1 VVEHPTQWEVCG
13 YNEIQNP
20 RKRKGII
27 DFDRLMDLL
36 GFENNDDF
44 KGIPKSS
51 VMKPNNSS
59 FVPTRSAIIAFI
71 N

>member
-1 VVEHPTQWEVCG
+1 VLN

-36 GFENNDDF
+36 GFEIYDDLKMAKLIIWIPETHF
-44 KGIPKSS
+44 YGINLSTGS
-51 VMKPNNSS
+51 GSIDHQHS
-59 FVPTRSAIIAFI
+59 
-71 N
+71 